1 MNDDQTQKVK
11 NESKT
16 RIKGNVCLF
25 FIVFSV
31 ASFYLY
37 NMLGRLIKKHILLK
51 LNNIFTQFIHY
62 LFNWFVPDQ
71 DIFHVEIVSG
81 IIHWQGRH
89 IY

>member
-1 MNDDQTQKVK
+1 MLTKHK
-11 NESKT
+11 RLKMKAKPELKA
-16 RIKGNVCLF
+16 LF
-25 FIVFSV
+25 VYFYCIFSG
-31 ASFYLY
+31 FL
-37 NMLGRLIKKHILLK
+37 LLIQYAGKAYKKHILLK